1 MRYLLIALLVG
12 IGQFLYSQCS
22 NNNDFHESVSAPT
35 VLGNTVNTDL
45 HAGEYTTV
53 ENLVKDRVYLVTN
66 CGDGAFDT
74 QITIYP
80 SGSSLP
86 AAANDDYFGCSTQS
100 TIYFSPTSS
109 GDYDILV
116 DKYDCD
122 HDVEPST
129 QVEFSLVEKPQ
140 PVFTIPVVVH
150 IVYNT
155 GTQNI
160 TNAQV
165 TSQITALNA
174 DFRRTNADLSNAPTR
189 FRGFSKDMEVEFC
202 LATIDPNGNA
212 TNGITRK
219 NTSTAAFSIA
229 DDFMKYDAN
238 GGTDAWPATDYLNIW
253 VCNLSGSLLGYA
265 QFPGTGLAATDGVV
279 VDYEYFGTIGTVTS
293 PFNLGRT
300 TTHEVGHWLNLK
312 HIWGD
317 DGTACTGSDF
327 VEDTPNQG
335 GSTSGCPN
343 TKQISCGNS
352 FRGGDMYVNY
362 MDYSDDACLKMF
374 TYWQY
379 KRVEAVL
386 NSTRSSLQNSGSC
399 GVVGRDEA
407 LDFEINVE
415 VFPQPAR
422 NQVEFA
428 IDAEPGRL
436 RDLEIQVFDLLGR
449 NMVRKTKLQ
458 RNHQLDLED
467 YSSGIYIYRITHKG
481 EIVLQDRFLVQ
492 E

>member
-1 MRYLLIALLVG
+1 MRYLLILLLVG
-12 IGQFLYSQCS
+12 IGQSISAQCS
-22 NNNDFHESVSAPT
+22 NNNDFHESVIAPT
-35 VLGNTVNTDL
+35 VIGNTVNTDL

-53 ENLVKDRVYLVTN
+53 ENLIKDRVYLITN
-66 CGDGAFDT
+66 CGDGSFDT

-80 SGSSLP
+80 TGSSLP
-86 AAANDDYFGCSTQS
+86 AAANDDYVGCGTQS

-122 HDVEPST
+122 HDVEPAT
-129 QVEFSLVEKPQ
+129 EVEISLIEKPE
-140 PVFTIPVVVH
+140 PVLAIPVVVH

-155 GTQNI
+155 GAQNI
-160 TNAQV
+160 SNAQV
-165 TSQITALNA
+165 ASQITVLND
-174 DFRRTNADLSNAPTR
+174 DFRRNNADLSNAPTR
-189 FRGFSKDMEVEFC
+189 FRGYSKDMEVEFC

-212 TNGITRK
+212 TNGITRQ
-219 NTSTAAFSIA
+219 NTNTTAFSIA
-229 DDFMKYDAN
+229 DDFMKYSAN
-238 GGTDAWPATDYLNIW
+238 GGTDAWPTTDYLNIW

-265 QFPGTGLAATDGVV
+265 QFPGTGVAATDGVV
-279 VDYEYFGTIGTVTS
+279 VDYEYFGTVGTVTS

-317 DGTACTGSDF
+317 DGTACSGTDN

-374 TYWQY
+374 TYWQFR
-379 KRVEAVL
+379 RVKAVL
-386 NSTRSSLQNSGSC
+386 NGTRSSLQSSGSC

-407 LDFEINVE
+407 LDFEISVE

-422 NQVEFA
+422 HQIEFA
-428 IDAEPGRL
+428 IDAEPGQL
-436 RDLEIQVFDLLGR
+436 RDMEIEIFDLLDR
-449 NMVRKTKLQ
+449 NKMPRTKLQ
-458 RNHQLDLED
+458 RNHQLDLEE
-467 YSSGIYIYRITHKG
+467 YASGIYIYRVIRQG
-481 EIVLQDRFLVQ
+481 EVLLQDRFLVQ
-492 E
+492 